1 MGTPSERAPRLK
13 KPEINL
19 FKNRESVI
27 HLDT

>member
-1 MGTPSERAPRLK
+1 MGTPSEGAPRLK

-19 FKNRESVI
+19 FRNRESVI